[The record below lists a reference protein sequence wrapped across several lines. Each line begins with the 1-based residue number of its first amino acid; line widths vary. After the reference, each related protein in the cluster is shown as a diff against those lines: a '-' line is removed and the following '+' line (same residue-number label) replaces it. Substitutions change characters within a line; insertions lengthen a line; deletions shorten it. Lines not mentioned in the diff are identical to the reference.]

1 MFILLKKEKSYFRTF
16 QRKDERLQGSIR
28 GRGDWGD
35 WSSLP
40 CFEDKTTEVTWKI
53 NVAERTIIFSK
64 LYKK

>member
-1 MFILLKKEKSYFRTF
+1 MKDYREVSEEEETKRWMAENKEL
-16 QRKDERLQGSIR
+16 ENIRLGF
-28 GRGDWGD
+28 